1 MTRSR
6 ITFSLKG
13 SQEKER
19 RAENLFQTRMAK
31 NFPNLLKET
40 DIRVSSCLLKKFPN
54 KMNPKKT
61 KPGHIKI
68 KMVKVKDRE
77 RISKAAREKR
87 LFQ

>member
-19 RAENLFQTRMAK
+19 RAENLFQTLMAK

-40 DIRVSSCLLKKFPN
+40 DIWVRREPQKFPN
-54 KMNPKKT
+54 KMNPKRT

-87 LFQ
+87 LLQ